1 MSAVSSRALS
11 QEAREGRKFLPLISG
26 LLVLALP
33 ALAVLPESLAAS
45 TAVRLFIVL
54 LVLMA
59 AIDLAT
65 LRVPNILVYSAIAF
79 ALFTTLLVHNDLF
92 LDALVGGAGLLGL
105 MFLVALV
112 GRGAMGMGDVK
123 AGSFVGCCLGL
134 KAGFMSLLFGFA
146 AGGVFAL
153 VVLSLHLRRGKD
165 IVPLTPFITAGAIG
179 YGLING
185 FLLGG
190 AF

>member
-1 MSAVSSRALS
+1 
-11 QEAREGRKFLPLISG
+11 
-26 LLVLALP
+26 
-33 ALAVLPESLAAS
+33 
-45 TAVRLFIVL
+45 
-54 LVLMA
+54 VLMA

-65 LRVPNILVYSAIAF
+65 LKVPNLLVYPAIAF
-79 ALFTTLLVHNDLF
+79 ALLATLIVQTDLF
-92 LDALVGGAGLLGL
+92 LDALVGGAGMLGL

-112 GRGAMGMGDVK
+112 GRGAWVIGDVK

-134 KAGFMSLLFGFA
+134 QAGFMALLFGFA

-153 VVLSLHLRRGKD
+153 VVLGLHLRRGKD

-185 FLLGG
+185 FLLGT